1 MSEPPGRRW
10 LVWGLAAAFYAYGF
24 FQRVAPSVMVEDLMR
39 DFALGG
45 ALLGSLSAVY
55 FYAYAAVQIP
65 VGVLLDRFG
74 ARRLL
79 IVGTLLAAAGSAL
92 FALAPGLALALA
104 GRALVG
110 AAVGFAFIATLKI
123 VTLWFPPQ
131 RFGRMAGWT
140 LAVGIVGGIAAQ
152 APLGAVVERVGWRP
166 TMLAGALLALA
177 LCLAIALGVSERGSG
192 PTAPR
197 PAGAALAG
205 GGPSGGLRAILRTG
219 PIWLLT
225 LYAAGMSAPILAL
238 AGLWLV
244 PYLVQAHDLARAE
257 AGALASLMLA
267 AWAAGGPA
275 AGWLAER
282 VGREGA
288 MLGGAAANAACLLAL
303 CLLAQPPL
311 ALLVT
316 LTVVLGLA
324 GGFMIVAYAHT
335 REVYGSARSATA
347 MGVVNS
353 AVLLVGAALQSVI
366 GLVLDAGWTGLER
379 AGARLYLEPA
389 WRTAF
394 TSLALVAAC
403 ALLAALGLRRA
414 TPGTPRR

>member
-1 MSEPPGRRW
+1 MSAPPARRW

-92 FALAPGLALALA
+92 FALAPGLVLAVA
-104 GRALVG
+104 GRAVVG

-123 VTLWFPPQ
+123 VTVWFPPS
-131 RFGRMAGWT
+131 RFGVMAGWT
-140 LAVGIVGGIAAQ
+140 LTVGMIGGIAAQ
-152 APLGAVVERVGWRP
+152 APLGALVERVGWRP
-166 TMLAGALLALA
+166 TMLAGGLLALA
-177 LCLAIALGVSERGSG
+177 LCIAIALRVTERPAGTIASE
-192 PTAPR
+192 
-197 PAGAALAG
+197 PAGAAPAA
-205 GGPSGGLRAILRTG
+205 GGPSGGLRATLRTG
-219 PIWLLT
+219 PIWLLA

-244 PYLVQAHDLARAE
+244 PYLVQAHGLGRAE

-267 AWAAGGPA
+267 AWAVGGPA
-275 AGWLAER
+275 AGWLADR
-282 VGREGA
+282 VGRGGA

-303 CLLAQPPL
+303 CLIAQPPL
-311 ALLVT
+311 AL
-316 LTVVLGLA
+316 VVMLAVVSGFA
-324 GGFMIVAYAHT
+324 GGFMIVAYAET

-353 AVLLVGAALQSVI
+353 ATLLIGAALQSVI

-379 AGARLYLEPA
+379 AGARLYLEPTYRA
-389 WRTAF
+389 AF
-394 TSLALVAAC
+394 ASLALVAAC
-403 ALLAALGLRRA
+403 ALLAALGLRRE
-414 TPGTPRR
+414 TRR